1 MYEIQNIE
9 HKIKKLSDNE
19 LDNLDKFLDE
29 IINNQSLIN
38 HNKGKL
44 SQTWAGKLKLNN
56 ISSIELQK
64 KALVWR

>member
-1 MYEIQNIE
+1 MHEIQNIQ
-9 HKIKKLSDNE
+9 HKIKMLSDIE

-29 IINNQSLIN
+29 IINNQSSIN

-44 SQTWAGKLKLNN
+44 SQTWARKLNINN

-64 KALVWR
+64 KALEWR